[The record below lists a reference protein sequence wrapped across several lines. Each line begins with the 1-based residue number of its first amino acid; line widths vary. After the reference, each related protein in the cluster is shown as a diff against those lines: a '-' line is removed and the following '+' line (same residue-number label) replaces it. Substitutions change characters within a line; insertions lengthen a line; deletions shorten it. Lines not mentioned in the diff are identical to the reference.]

1 MNALLS
7 SLVRPNSGLS
17 VCGVNCASIQIKN
30 KNSSY
35 IIHSFKQQPYDDQYK
50 VCMSVCVR
58 EQERMPASCKC
69 YTRCSSK
76 PCMYSHSEFTIHP
89 PAAELHRIPTMQ
101 LFLKLITQK
110 PVSQLRLFCSAS
122 AGTLTEC
129 TYWFSFSLQISCWN
143 INDEKINQSNRQ
155 VCSARGLAL
164 LNTTQ
169 RSTSHNFVK
178 SNKLIK
184 LITCQSYIREKRR

>member
-1 MNALLS
+1 MINIKCACLSVSESRRGCQQAVNVTRGVAVNHVCIVTLNLQFIHLLLS
-7 SLVRPNSGLS
+7 STEYQQ
-17 VCGVNCASIQIKN
+17 C
-30 KNSSY
+30 
-35 IIHSFKQQPYDDQYK
+35 SF
-50 VCMSVCVR
+50 
-58 EQERMPASCKC
+58 
-69 YTRCSSK
+69 
-76 PCMYSHSEFTIHP
+76 
-89 PAAELHRIPTMQ
+89 
-101 LFLKLITQK
+101 FLKLITQK
-110 PVSQLRLFCSAS
+110 PVYQLRLFCSAS